1 MKVIESPTTGVT
13 ASQWKT
19 LLQPK
24 ANSDPIPPGF
34 ENIKEISAKTGKGIQ
49 AVRVGLFKLVDSG
62 EVEMIKLKFG
72 ISASG
77 VRKTMFFRPK
87 NYEKT
92 NPKQNTKHSRN
103 R

>member
-1 MKVIESPTTGVT
+1 MKVIESPTAGVT

-24 ANSDPIPPGF
+24 AISDPIPPGF
-34 ENIKEISAKTGKGIQ
+34 ESINQISAKTGKGIQ
-49 AVRVGLFKLVDSG
+49 AVRVGLLRLVESG
-62 EVEMIKLKFG
+62 EVEMLTLKFG

-92 NPKQNTKHSRN
+92 KRK
-103 R
+103 